1 MKKKLLFIMGGLE
14 SGGGEK
20 SLINLLQL
28 IDYNIYD
35 IDLILFKERGVLL
48 EEVPKEVKILSYLK
62 ELHFMYDD
70 SLKNAF
76 SFKHIKLS
84 LIHIIG
90 TIISKIKSKSGFH
103 KGQYRWEH
111 YYKSVIPK
119 LDKFYDVA
127 ISYLEGES
135 MLYLVDKVEAKR
147 KVAWVHTD
155 YSKINSDTNL
165 DLKYFN
171 KIDKIVS
178 ISDVC
183 VDVLKKMFP
192 SVSEKIIYLPNLTSS
207 KSINVKAE
215 QFYPKE
221 FSRESNA
228 IKLLSIGR
236 LIKLKGFDIA
246 LEAAKIL
253 KEKGIKFKWYVIGD
267 GILYEELEKYRKEL
281 NLEDFIFLGIRKNP
295 YPYLKNA
302 DIVIQPSRY
311 EGKSMV
317 LDEAKILKKP
327 IVVTNYD
334 TVHDQIKENEG
345 IIVDINAEA
354 LSIGIEKM
362 IYEKEKYIEYL
373 NQNDYGNQDEILKYY
388 EIFDKD

>member
-35 IDLILFKERGVLL
+35 IDLVLFKERGVLL
-48 EEVPKEVKILSYLK
+48 EEVPKEVKILSDLK

-76 SFKHIKLS
+76 SIKYIKLS

-103 KGQYRWEH
+103 KGQYRWEY
-111 YYKSVIPK
+111 YYKRAIPK

-221 FSRESNA
+221 FSRENNA

-253 KEKGIKFKWYVIGD
+253 KEKEIKFKWYVIGD
-267 GILYEELEKYRKEL
+267 GILHEELEKYRKEL
-281 NLEDFIFLGIRKNP
+281 NLEDFVFLGIRKNP

>member
-35 IDLILFKERGVLL
+35 IDLVLFKERGVLL
-48 EEVPKEVKILSYLK
+48 EEVPKEVKILSDLK

-76 SFKHIKLS
+76 SIKYIKLS

-103 KGQYRWEH
+103 KGQYRWKH

-147 KVAWVHTD
+147 KLAWVHTD

-221 FSRESNA
+221 FSRESNV

-267 GILYEELEKYRKEL
+267 GILRDELEKKKNEL
-281 NLEDFIFLGIRKNP
+281 NLEEFIFLGIRKNP

-354 LSIGIEKM
+354 ISIGIEKM

-388 EIFDKD
+388 EIFDKH

>member
-35 IDLILFKERGVLL
+35 IDLVLFKERGVLL
-48 EEVPKEVKILSYLK
+48 EEVPKEVKILSDLK

-76 SFKHIKLS
+76 SIKYIKLS

-147 KVAWVHTD
+147 KLAWVHTD

-165 DLKYFN
+165 DLNYFN

-215 QFYPKE
+215 QFYPRE

-267 GILYEELEKYRKEL
+267 GILHEELEKYRKEL
-281 NLEDFIFLGIRKNP
+281 NLEDFVFLGIRKNP

-334 TVHDQIKENEG
+334 TVYDQIKENEG